1 MITIRK
7 PLSFSEIGRKD
18 NQEDYLYPQEAGVD
32 TRVFILCDGMGG
44 HDNGE
49 VASITAGKT
58 LGDYLSSC
66 SSIDIPTFETGLAKA
81 YDALDSI
88 DTNSLKKPG
97 TTMTCLCLNED
108 NYLVAHIGD
117 SRIYHIRPSLYN
129 PETKRG
135 GILYQ
140 SSDHS
145 LVNDL
150 LKAGEITEEEAR
162 DFPQKNVI
170 TRAMQPHL
178 AKRYKAD
185 VYMFDDIKSGDYF
198 FLCCDGILEQL
209 SNEMLCEILAD
220 KKTSDEQKLAAIKA
234 ICDEKTR
241 DNYTCWLVPID
252 KVQINSDAEVS
263 QIIKADAEESQS
275 IVTQPEAIPTKSQS
289 IRESNFI
296 KTLTSKINLPK
307 GILKENTISS
317 KYLWGIA
324 IILIALVIFFSAYLI
339 FRNKK
344 ESKVKE
350 VKKEHI
356 EVVANYQRNGII

>member
-7 PLSFSEIGRKD
+7 PLYFTEIGRKD
-18 NQEDYLYPQEAGVD
+18 NQEDYLYPINAGVD

-49 VASITAGKT
+49 VASKTAACA

-66 SSIDIPTFETGLAKA
+66 SSIDVPSFETGLAKA
-81 YDALDSI
+81 YDALDNI
-88 DTNSLKKPG
+88 DTNSMKTPG

-129 PETKRG
+129 PQTKRG

-150 LKAGEITEEEAR
+150 LKAGEISEEEAR
-162 DFPQKNVI
+162 VFPQKNVI

-185 VYMFDDIKSGDYF
+185 VYMFDDIQSGDYF

-220 KKTSDEQKLAAIKA
+220 KKTNDEQKLAAIKG
-234 ICDEKTR
+234 ICDGKTR

-252 KVQINSDAEVS
+252 KVRIKSDSELS
-263 QIIKADAEESQS
+263 QIIKADAEESPLNEA
-275 IVTQPEAIPTKSQS
+275 TTEAIHTKPQS
-289 IRESNFI
+289 PQKSDVI
-296 KTLTSKINLPK
+296 KTLKSKICIPK
-307 GILKENTISS
+307 SILGHNKTIT
-317 KYLWGIA
+317 KWLYWII
-324 IILIALVIFFSAYLI
+324 IILIAVVIAFSA
-339 FRNKK
+339 FVFFKNKK
-344 ESKVKE
+344 NVKE
-350 VKKEHI
+350 IKKEHI
-356 EVVANYQRNGII
+356 ETVSSDLRNMT